1 MGKDRGYPQLFLN
14 CILFYPKDAV
24 DKQFLTVVA
33 IPMDTLRFKKGYPQG
48 NEQPPSVA
56 KWLSIQLHSFVAFR
70 GRRLPLC
77 DVAGRR
83 PIQSDDESGC

>member
-1 MGKDRGYPQLFLN
+1 MFLN
-14 CILFYPKDAV
+14 GILFYPKDTV

-33 IPMDTLRFKKGYPQG
+33 ISTDTMRFRKGYPQG
-48 NEQPPSVA
+48 NEQHPSVV
-56 KWLSIQLHSFVAFR
+56 KWLSIQLRSSAAFR